1 MVEDIAREHP
11 GQPIE
16 LWFQDEMRVGQKGT
30 LTRVWAAKGE
40 RATAP
45 RDLRFGYAYLFGAV
59 CPVRDTGAAIVMPMV
74 NTIAMNE
81 HLIEIGRC
89 VSPGAHAVLILDGAG
104 WHPREGLAVPA
115 NITLLFLPTYSPELN
130 PVEELWHEL
139 LASSTPSKTSSRPA
153 AMPGTPPCTSPASS
167 NPSPDS
173 PGCQRSLHYD
183 FGISLPSFTRSVRVV
198 RDKLER
204 TSVISAPLA
213 EAGRGGRKRQ
223 GTSPLTRPR
232 VCACGKA
239 LAATHAALLVI
250 PQRAFT
256 GEEVRQP
263 LDLANAGS

>member
-104 WHPREGLAVPA
+104 WHPR
-115 NITLLFLPTYSPELN
+115 
-130 PVEELWHEL
+130 
-139 LASSTPSKTSSRPA
+139 
-153 AMPGTPPCTSPASS
+153 
-167 NPSPDS
+167 
-173 PGCQRSLHYD
+173 
-183 FGISLPSFTRSVRVV
+183 
-198 RDKLER
+198 
-204 TSVISAPLA
+204 
-213 EAGRGGRKRQ
+213 
-223 GTSPLTRPR
+223 
-232 VCACGKA
+232 
-239 LAATHAALLVI
+239 
-250 PQRAFT
+250 
-256 GEEVRQP
+256 
-263 LDLANAGS
+263 